1 MLALLPPPR
10 KRDIAAAR
18 KESVH
23 QQLIFERLSSI
34 YSFFMASSHPSKHS
48 NKPPVTSILDSPTSY
63 LLCEL
68 TIDGRTAA
76 DCALCRDII
85 QSACRACIGSIGTG
99 LASMSVVKQC
109 SPSVFIVSVA
119 SSHLS
124 DVWAAITIASSFE
137 KRGTSTLSF
146 TIILCFPLEII
157 YFIFTLP
164 LPPSCFPRN
173 QCSENRSDSVE
184 HMRSFSS
191 SHRRLSAELAIFFHR
206 LNETV

>member
-1 MLALLPPPR
+1 
-10 KRDIAAAR
+10 
-18 KESVH
+18 
-23 QQLIFERLSSI
+23 
-34 YSFFMASSHPSKHS
+34 MASSHPSKHP
-48 NKPPVTSILDSPTSY
+48 NKPPITSILDSPTSY

-119 SSHLS
+119 TSHLS

-137 KRGTSTLSF
+137 KRGTSTLSLRLF
-146 TIILCFPLEII
+146 AASHLKLSIMYSPFPYLHFAFPEINVLKTGQ
-157 YFIFTLP
+157 TL
-164 LPPSCFPRN
+164 LSICGPSR
-173 QCSENRSDSVE
+173 RRIDGSVLNWP
-184 HMRSFSS
+184 SFS
-191 SHRRLSAELAIFFHR
+191 ID
-206 LNETV
+206 

>member
-1 MLALLPPPR
+1 
-10 KRDIAAAR
+10 
-18 KESVH
+18 
-23 QQLIFERLSSI
+23 
-34 YSFFMASSHPSKHS
+34 MASSHPSKHS
-48 NKPPVTSILDSPTSY
+48 NKPPITSIVDSPTSY

-137 KRGTSTLSF
+137 KRGTSTLSLRLF
-146 TIILCFPLEII
+146 TASHVKLSII
-157 YFIFTLP
+157 YSLFPYLLF
-164 LPPSCFPRN
+164 CFPRN